1 MGVAHAIRQRADCM
15 RRQVGAILVK
25 DKRIISTCYNGTPR
39 GTKNCTEGGCERC
52 NGSEEKYPRGTH
64 LDKCVCS
71 HAEEN
76 VITQAALHGMP
87 TKDAVLYTTNAP
99 CTTCAKMLINAGI
112 KKIVMEG
119 HYPDELGANLLREVG
134 IVVEKFGDKNEE
146 KAI

>member
-25 DKRIISTCYNGTPR
+25 DKRIISTGYNGTPR

-112 KKIVMEG
+112 VRVVCKMEHHDKEGIELLKKAGVK
-119 HYPDELGANLLREVG
+119 AEV
-134 IVVEKFGDKNEE
+134 I
-146 KAI
+146 